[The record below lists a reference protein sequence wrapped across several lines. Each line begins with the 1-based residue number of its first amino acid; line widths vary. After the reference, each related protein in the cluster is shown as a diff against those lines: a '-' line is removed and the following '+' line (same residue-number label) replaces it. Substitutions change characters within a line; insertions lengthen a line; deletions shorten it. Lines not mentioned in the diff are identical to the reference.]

1 MLEKK
6 TTKVKIKNHIYVG
19 KIIKI
24 RWRIQKKKKK
34 KKLKIKLKK
43 KKKKII

>member
-34 KKLKIKLKK
+34 RNLIINLKQHKYT
-43 KKKKII
+43 II